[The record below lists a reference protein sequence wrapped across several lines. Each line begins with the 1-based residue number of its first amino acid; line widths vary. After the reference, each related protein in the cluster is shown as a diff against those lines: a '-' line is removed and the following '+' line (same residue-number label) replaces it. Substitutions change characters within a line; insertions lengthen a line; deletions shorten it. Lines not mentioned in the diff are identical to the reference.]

1 MHSTRLKLGLLSL
14 IGSIGLLMTGCGSTQ
29 VVESP
34 KTAYVAETGTPKT
47 PSVIWTSR
55 VFGQPY
61 EYLGRVR
68 ARSITYDGAM
78 ERLVEGGKQ
87 LRADAL
93 IDVHFEQVGFLT
105 DLQAFAI
112 KYK

>member
-1 MHSTRLKLGLLSL
+1 MLNGLLSL
-14 IGSIGLLMTGCGSTQ
+14 IVLILTGCGSTQ

-34 KTAYVAETGTPKT
+34 KTGYVAESGTPKI

-55 VFGQPY
+55 AFGQTY
-61 EYLGRVR
+61 DYLGTVQ
-68 ARSITYDGAM
+68 ARSLTYEGAM
-78 ERLVEGGKQ
+78 DRLLEGGKE

-93 IDVHFEQVGFLT
+93 IDVHFEQVGFLS
-105 DLQAFAI
+105 DLKAFAI

>member
-1 MHSTRLKLGLLSL
+1 MSRFLLFWVIVYL
-14 IGSIGLLMTGCGSTQ
+14 TGCGSTQ
-29 VVESP
+29 IMESP
-34 KTAYVAETGTPKT
+34 RTTFVSETSPEKE
-47 PSVIWTSR
+47 PVVIWTSR
-55 VFGQPY
+55 SFGKSY

-68 ARSITYDGAM
+68 ARSLTYEGAM
-78 ERLVEGGKQ
+78 ERLVQGGKE

-93 IDVHFEQVGFLT
+93 IDVHYEPIGFLT

>member
-1 MHSTRLKLGLLSL
+1 MLKALVLSAIILL
-14 IGSIGLLMTGCGSTQ
+14 TGCSSTEII
-29 VVESP
+29 ESP
-34 KTAYVAETGTPKT
+34 KTAFAAETGTPKN
-47 PSVIWTSR
+47 PKVIWTSR
-55 VFGQPY
+55 AFGQPY
-61 EYLGRVR
+61 EYLGRVN
-68 ARSITYDGAM
+68 ARSLTYDGAM
-78 ERLVEGGKQ
+78 ERLITGGKE

>member
-1 MHSTRLKLGLLSL
+1 MRNGLFSL
-14 IGSIGLLMTGCGSTQ
+14 AILVLTGCGSTQ
-29 VVESP
+29 IVESP
-34 KTAYVAETGTPKT
+34 KTGYVAESGTPKT

-55 VFGQPY
+55 SFGQNY
-61 EYLGRVR
+61 DYLGTVQ
-68 ARSITYDGAM
+68 ARSLTYEGAM
-78 ERLVEGGKQ
+78 ERLLEGGKE

-105 DLQAFAI
+105 DLKAFGI